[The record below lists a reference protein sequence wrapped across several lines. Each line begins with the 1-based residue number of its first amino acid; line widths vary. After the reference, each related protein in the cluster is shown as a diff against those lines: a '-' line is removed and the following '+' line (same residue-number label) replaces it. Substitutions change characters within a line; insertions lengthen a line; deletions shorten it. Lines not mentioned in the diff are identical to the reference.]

1 MINNFSKIINN
12 PRSVQYIIIFYLL
25 ISLLFSLC
33 YHFVIPL
40 IEGIPTLEY
49 NKSVNGKE
57 YVNNFFDCFYFSIT
71 SQTTVGYGDIVPSS
85 FSGKLLTMIQVV
97 FGFFYL
103 AFTISFFTARAVL
116 KSDKF
121 EAFMSSYSNNR
132 INSRPGKEV
141 H

>member
-25 ISLLFSLC
+25 IAIFFSLC
-33 YHFVIPL
+33 YHFVLPL
-40 IEGIPTLEY
+40 IEGIPALEY
-49 NKSVNGKE
+49 KSAAGKE

-71 SQTTVGYGDIVPSS
+71 SQTTVGYGDIVPTT
-85 FSGKLLTMIQVV
+85 FSGKVLTMIQVV

-103 AFTISFFTARAVL
+103 AFTISFFTARSVL

-121 EAFMSSYSNNR
+121 EAFMKSYSNSR
-132 INSRPGKEV
+132 ITSKPGKEV